1 MKVFVA
7 IITTDS
13 FDTYAWVYHKEPS
26 RKEIIERLVKYE
38 GGCADFEFYDESTSI
53 KIDETEIL

>member
-13 FDTYAWVYHKEPS
+13 LDTYAWVYHKEPTH
-26 RKEIIERLVKYE
+26 KQIIDRLVEYE
-38 GGCADFEFYDESTSI
+38 GFCADYDFYNDSTSI
-53 KIDETEIL
+53 KIEEEEIL

>member
-13 FDTYAWVYHKEPS
+13 LDTYAWVYHKEPT
-26 RKEIIERLVKYE
+26 RKQIIERLVKYE
-38 GGCADFEFYDESTSI
+38 GGEDYDFYNETTNI
-53 KIDETEIL
+53 KIEEEEIL

>member
-1 MKVFVA
+1 MRVFVA

-13 FDTYAWVYHKEPS
+13 LDTYAWVYYKKPS
-26 RKEIIERLVKYE
+26 RKKIIERLVDYE
-38 GGCADFEFYDESTSI
+38 VGSDFDFYNETTSI